1 MEAGCRTWTSL
12 RVTRRCDL
20 EHTRVEKGVIAWKL
34 ELRRCMT
41 SGKIRVLVF
50 AVFLALLLVFAVAYE
65 PTNAASQPANQ
76 GNTADVTTRQ
86 PIRK

>member
-1 MEAGCRTWTSL
+1 
-12 RVTRRCDL
+12 
-20 EHTRVEKGVIAWKL
+20 
-34 ELRRCMT
+34 MT

>member
-1 MEAGCRTWTSL
+1 VHL
-12 RVTRRCDL
+12 DIVNVTRRCDL
-20 EHTRVEKGVIAWKL
+20 EHRRVANGVIAWKP
-34 ELRRCMT
+34 EVRICMT

-76 GNTADVTTRQ
+76 DNTADVTTRQ
-86 PIRK
+86 PVR

>member
-1 MEAGCRTWTSL
+1 
-12 RVTRRCDL
+12 
-20 EHTRVEKGVIAWKL
+20 
-34 ELRRCMT
+34 MT

-76 GNTADVTTRQ
+76 GNTPDVTTRQ